1 MSPAK
6 IIVPA
11 LLAAALFFAAWSLRQ
26 SNEAMPANV
35 AWGNVDSRHVSLA
48 FEGSGRIAEL
58 GPEEGDRVKQGDVL
72 GRLDTEALQIEKR
85 RAEAS
90 RRALEA
96 QADMAAEGY
105 RAEDIEVAERNVQ
118 SIAAQLASA
127 EHTYARQK
135 QLFSAK
141 ATSKQALDDAR
152 YAAEALRR
160 ELDAA
165 RATQSAYNAGL
176 RPQEVAAAR
185 AEADAAR
192 AAVDALDYQIE
203 KAAVIRAPIS
213 GIVRTRLAEP
223 GDMAS
228 PARTIFQI
236 SVTSPKWIRAFVTE
250 RQLGLVR
257 EGDAATVSTDTTPPV
272 RAVVAAISDTAEFTP
287 KTVQTEDLR
296 TVLVYEVK
304 LSVDDPDSRLR
315 LGQPVTVRF
324 DGGES
329 AAQSQS

>member
-1 MSPAK
+1 M
-6 IIVPA
+6 
-11 LLAAALFFAAWSLRQ
+11 
-26 SNEAMPANV
+26 
-35 AWGNVDSRHVSLA
+35 
-48 FEGSGRIAEL
+48 
-58 GPEEGDRVKQGDVL
+58 KQGDVL

-152 YAAEALRR
+152 YVAEALRR

-304 LSVDDPDSRLR
+304 LSVDDPDNRLR